1 MFEVDVPSLL
11 PWLLLSHSVLFSCPN
26 LTYTQ
31 RVIGFC
37 ICAGCG
43 YLMSFIGTLTLIG
56 GFSEKNVAT
65 FAVLYV
71 TGNIIALC
79 ATGFLIGPKKQ
90 CVNMWKPTRR
100 FTTAF
105 YLIMLIVVFSVAVA
119 KFDLAGKIYLILFLL
134 FIQILAGCWYGLS
147 YIPGGRYFVSTMIRK
162 TYVCFP
168 CYFVYDSVQ
177 AHREGGDKGSW
188 TGV

>member
-1 MFEVDVPSLL
+1 
-11 PWLLLSHSVLFSCPN
+11 
-26 LTYTQ
+26 
-31 RVIGFC
+31 
-37 ICAGCG
+37 
-43 YLMSFIGTLTLIG
+43 MSFIGTLTLIG

-119 KFDLAGKIYLILFLL
+119 KFDLAGKIYSF
-134 FIQILAGCWYGLS
+134 CS
-147 YIPGGRYFVSTMIRK
+147 CCSSR
-162 TYVCFP
+162 
-168 CYFVYDSVQ
+168 
-177 AHREGGDKGSW
+177 SW
-188 TGV
+188 RVFGTV